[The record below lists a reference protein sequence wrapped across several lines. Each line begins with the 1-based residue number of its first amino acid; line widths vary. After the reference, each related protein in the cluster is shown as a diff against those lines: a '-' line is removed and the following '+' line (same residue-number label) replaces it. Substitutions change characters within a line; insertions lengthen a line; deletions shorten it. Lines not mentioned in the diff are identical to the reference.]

1 MLTVFITAIRT
12 AALFICLTDDC
23 RATGR
28 KREVFAGPP
37 GREEVEQDLPLQ
49 LLTLSGVGLGWGLG
63 RIGGWGVSPTQKHLS
78 HRLCVGGSAEQMQI
92 PWPSQ
97 SLFRRNVG
105 THI

>member
-37 GREEVEQDLPLQ
+37 GREEVEQGLPLQ
-49 LLTLSGVGLGWGLG
+49 LLTLNGVGVGWGLG
-63 RIGGWGVSPTQKHLS
+63 RMGGWGVSPTQKHLS
-78 HRLCVGGSAEQMQI
+78 HRLCVWGVS
-92 PWPSQ
+92 
-97 SLFRRNVG
+97 
-105 THI
+105 